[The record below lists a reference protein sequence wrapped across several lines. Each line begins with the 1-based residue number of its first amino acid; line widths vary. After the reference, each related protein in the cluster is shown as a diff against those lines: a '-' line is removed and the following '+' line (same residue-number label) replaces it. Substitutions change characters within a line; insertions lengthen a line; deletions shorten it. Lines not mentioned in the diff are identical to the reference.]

1 MHGSAPTK
9 IEETI
14 VGLPPLLVLSVFSR
28 SDSPD
33 LVAVT
38 FHLQAIKDGVAQ
50 SDIVSGLSNTYRARH
65 HITLF
70 EHQA

>member
-1 MHGSAPTK
+1 MTEDSP
-9 IEETI
+9 
-14 VGLPPLLVLSVFSR
+14 GLDHEVTWNVFST

>member
-1 MHGSAPTK
+1 VTWN
-9 IEETI
+9 
-14 VGLPPLLVLSVFSR
+14 VFST